1 MAPVFGTRRIAL
13 CLIEV
18 CLLLGITAG
27 VGGGGS
33 GVKGGERKKSG
44 GSSSSREIVPCPHS
58 KCQCKPDKRGDI
70 VAKCVKVSERLP
82 EFHSVNVTFGELI
95 LSNRGLTELP
105 ERGFRGVRTKTLDIG
120 NNPLN
125 NERIS
130 ERAFDGLEEVL
141 EKLWLSDC
149 GLTTVPVA
157 SLSALAKLKILHLE
171 DNSISEIPARFLSGH
186 EQLQEIYLNRNG
198 ITSIDK
204 DAFVKLKGLR
214 QLKLGQNRVPTL
226 PAKLFKALTNLT
238 GLDLSHNLI
247 HALVPGTF
255 EGLRS
260 LRWLELESN
269 LITVLNQDT
278 FRGARK
284 LKNMKIESNQ
294 LTTIGNNAFKTI
306 GNLGYLSIDI
316 TRVRPLTADTF
327 AGLEKLE
334 TLNIGE
340 FPVSGS
346 LPDRFFASMRRLKR
360 LSLFDN
366 AGKFAGLRKD
376 MFGAAFP
383 FKKLSVF
390 ARPLRSCRCSEP
402 WIRSMNGLGTYIH
415 GHCADSRL
423 LSCVATTKN
432 ATKNANADR
441 FRDLTVRKSTQ
452 RTGGQRNCSSGSGGS
467 CVTSPVATSASP
479 RPNKRN

>member
-1 MAPVFGTRRIAL
+1 MTTVVGARRIAL

-18 CLLLGITAG
+18 CLLLGITAD
-27 VGGGGS
+27 
-33 GVKGGERKKSG
+33 VKGGGERKRS

-58 KCQCKPDKRGDI
+58 KCQCRPDKRGDI

-82 EFHSVNVTFGELI
+82 EFNSVNVTFGELI
-95 LSNRGLTELP
+95 ISQRGLTELP
-105 ERGFRGVRTKTLDIG
+105 ERGFRGVRTKALDVG
-120 NNPLN
+120 SNPLN
-125 NERIS
+125 NDRIS
-130 ERAFDGLEEVL
+130 HRAFDGLEDVL

-149 GLTTVPVA
+149 GLTTVPTA
-157 SLSALAKLKILHLE
+157 SLSALTKLKVLHLE
-171 DNSISEIPARFLSGH
+171 DNTISEIRARFLAGH

-198 ITSIDK
+198 IASIDG
-204 DAFVKLKGLR
+204 DAFAKLKSLK
-214 QLKLGQNRVPTL
+214 QLKLGHNQVRAL
-226 PAKLFKALTNLT
+226 PARLFKPLTNLT
-238 GLDLSHNLI
+238 GLDLSNNLL

-269 LITVLNQDT
+269 LITTLSQDT

-294 LTTIGNNAFKTI
+294 LTLIGNNAFKTI

-316 TRVRPLTADTF
+316 AKVSPLSADTF
-327 AGLEKLE
+327 AGLERLE

-340 FPVSGS
+340 FPGSGS
-346 LPDRFFASMRRLKR
+346 LPDRFFAAMRRLKR
-360 LSLFDN
+360 LTLFDN
-366 AGKFAGLRKD
+366 AGRFAGLRKD
-376 MFGAAFP
+376 MFGAAFL

-390 ARPLRSCRCSEP
+390 ATPVRSCRCSEP
-402 WIRSMNGLGTYIH
+402 WIRSMNGLGTYVH
-415 GHCADSRL
+415 GHCADGRP
-423 LSCVATTKN
+423 LSCVATAKN

-441 FRDLTVRKSTQ
+441 FRDLTVKKSTQ
-452 RTGGQRNCSSGSGGS
+452 RSGGGQRNCSSGSGGS
-467 CVTSPVATSASP
+467 CTTSPPVAMSASP